1 MAEILVCGGDL
12 RQVATANS
20 LAKKGHSVYTYL
32 VNPVSLLSEKCV
44 ICTNPKAFSGEIV
57 ILPLPCS
64 FDDIHLNCSSDNSP
78 EIESVFMA
86 VKSTAKVYGG
96 KLTPYIKGLADRRGI
111 KVADYL
117 DNEIF
122 SIKNAKLT
130 AEGAIQIAME
140 NIKSSISGM
149 NALVIGFGR
158 IGKLLCRLL
167 WGMGVNVTV
176 CARRLETLAWAEALG
191 YKTSNISLMNYSL
204 KSSDLIFNTVPAR
217 IIDKTKIADNSLYI
231 ELASKPYGAGVEF
244 ALLKISF
251 EIMGSWV
258 HGTTTQ

>member
-20 LAKKGHSVYTYL
+20 LVKKGHSVYTYL
-32 VNPVSLLSEKCV
+32 VNPVSLLSDKCV
-44 ICTNPKAFSGEIV
+44 ICTNPKAFSGDIV

-64 FDDIHLNCSSDNSP
+64 FDDIHLNCSSENSP
-78 EIESVFMA
+78 DIESVFVA
-86 VKSTAKVYGG
+86 LKNTAKVYGG

-111 KVADYL
+111 KIFDYL
-117 DNEIF
+117 ENEIF

-130 AEGAIQIAME
+130 AEGAVQIAMN

-176 CARRLETLAWAEALG
+176 CARRLETLTWAEVLG
-191 YKTSNISLMNYSL
+191 YKTSHVSLMNYSL
-204 KSSDLIFNTVPAR
+204 KNADLIFNTVPSR
-217 IIDKTKIADNSLYI
+217 IIDKTKIPDDSLYI
-231 ELASKPYGAGVEF
+231 ELASKPYGSGVEF
-244 ALLKISF
+244 TLLKISF
-251 EIMGSWV
+251 EIIGSWAD
-258 HGTTTQ
+258 